1 MAGAVGPEFDEEGA
15 VHLCAELTNRWPGG
29 SVEPLWVLGRALG
42 VLVTTDRGGSELAEL
57 ARFVAP
63 FFELASGFTDVFER
77 GRRRKQPSPAAEMQL
92 ELLPP
97 RIARVAGGQLVA
109 SVLPAYDVGGD
120 WFDHAENPEGVWLAI
135 GDAMG
140 KGIRAAAMSAV
151 SIGALRSARRAGGDA
166 QRCSQEMH
174 RAIIDFGINGFVTAI
189 VGFWHATTS
198 MFTWTNC
205 GHLSPLLVRA
215 VSSASS
221 SARRP
226 IRSGS
231 SSASGTC
238 RAPRSNW
245 SPATGCSS
253 IPTALSSRECRM
265 VRASASAAWSSS
277 SWSRR
282 AGRPRWRSPRS
293 SAPSW
298 TPRPA
303 RSVTT
308 LRSCFSRSTD
318 GPASREVGPTVRTH
332 DASGLSSP
340 LGLRREVPATAMR
353 TRVRAPLAAAPS
365 PSQVAVEPNAPQR
378 PLGSGGRA
386 VSDLLLAGLQVPQ
399 RPSYGGLPSSRTA

>member
-1 MAGAVGPEFDEEGA
+1 MMAEFDLTRGALHTLPDRVVARARTLAGGGLAGVYLTDVEGACLLRLAGDAELPVRVEAAGAVGPEFDQDGVA
-15 VHLCAELTNRWPGG
+15 RLCAELASRWPGG

-63 FFELASGFTDVFER
+63 FFELAGGFTDVFER

-174 RAIIDFGINGFVTAI
+174 RAIVDFGIDGFVTAI
-189 VGFWHATTS
+189 VGFWDASTS

-205 GHLSPLLVRA
+205 GHLSPLLVRGG
-215 VSSASS
+215 VVRELTGETTYPLGIIERERRLPSATAQLESGDRLLVYS
-221 SARRP
+221 DGIVESRMPDGSRFGQRRLE
-226 IRSGS
+226 RLLLES
-231 SSASGTC
+231 
-238 RAPRSNW
+238 
-245 SPATGCSS
+245 
-253 IPTALSSRECRM
+253 
-265 VRASASAAWSSS
+265 V
-277 SWSRR
+277 
-282 AGRPRWRSPRS
+282 GRP
-293 SAPSW
+293 PS
-298 TPRPA
+298 
-303 RSVTT
+303 
-308 LRSCFSRSTD
+308 
-318 GPASREVGPTVRTH
+318 
-332 DASGLSSP
+332 
-340 LGLRREVPATAMR
+340 
-353 TRVRAPLAAAPS
+353 
-365 PSQVAVEPNAPQR
+365 VAVAAIE
-378 PLGSGGRA
+378 RA
-386 VSDLLLAGLQVPQ
+386 VLDATSGEIRDDATQLLLALD
-399 RPSYGGLPSSRTA
+399 

>member
-1 MAGAVGPEFDEEGA
+1 MGEFDPARGALHTLPERVVARARTLAGGGLAGVYLTDVEGACLLRLAGDAELPVRVEATGAVGPEFDEDGVA
-15 VHLCAELTNRWPGG
+15 RLSAELASRWPGG

-63 FFELASGFTDVFER
+63 FFELAGGFTDVFER

-174 RAIIDFGINGFVTAI
+174 RAIVDFGIDGFVTAI
-189 VGFWHATTS
+189 VGFWDASAS

-205 GHLSPLLVRA
+205 GHLSPLLVRGG
-215 VSSASS
+215 VVRELTGETTYPLGIIERERSLPSATAQLESGDRVLFYS
-221 SARRP
+221 DGIVESRMPDGSRFGQRRLE
-226 IRSGS
+226 RLLLKS
-231 SSASGTC
+231 
-238 RAPRSNW
+238 
-245 SPATGCSS
+245 
-253 IPTALSSRECRM
+253 
-265 VRASASAAWSSS
+265 V
-277 SWSRR
+277 
-282 AGRPRWRSPRS
+282 GRP
-293 SAPSW
+293 PS
-298 TPRPA
+298 
-303 RSVTT
+303 
-308 LRSCFSRSTD
+308 
-318 GPASREVGPTVRTH
+318 
-332 DASGLSSP
+332 
-340 LGLRREVPATAMR
+340 
-353 TRVRAPLAAAPS
+353 
-365 PSQVAVEPNAPQR
+365 VAVAAIE
-378 PLGSGGRA
+378 RA
-386 VSDLLLAGLQVPQ
+386 VLDATSGEIRDDATQLLLALD
-399 RPSYGGLPSSRTA
+399 